1 MAKSTAGAGKSW
13 LARELWNLDAIQF
26 GTFSVGRTHNS
37 PVYVNLRKLVSSP
50 VALQRVGR
58 VIKEESETL
67 LSMLHQHMDPFSTCA
82 GVPFG
87 GLHLSTAFS
96 LTAKVPM
103 IYLHPKKDGSGNMI
117 EGNYVPGQTV
127 LVIDD
132 LISGGT
138 SIIETAD
145 QLREAGLQVKDAI
158 VLVDRKQGGKE
169 RLRQQGIRLIP
180 ILELEMLLNWGMA
193 NGRIPD
199 EAQYRA
205 SIDYLHAKDPAAQ
218 NEAV

>member
-1 MAKSTAGAGKSW
+1 MTRSATGAGKSW
-13 LARELWNLDAIQF
+13 LAKELWNLDAIQF
-26 GTFSVGRTHNS
+26 GTFSVGSTYNS
-37 PVYVNLRKLVSSP
+37 PVYVNLRKLISSP
-50 VALQRVGR
+50 AALQRAGR
-58 VIKEESETL
+58 IIKEESETL
-67 LSMLHQHMDPFSTCA
+67 LSMLHQHMEPFSTCA

-103 IYLHPKKDGSGNMI
+103 IYLHPIKGGSGNVI
-117 EGNYVPGQTV
+117 EGNYIPGQTV

-138 SIIETAD
+138 SIIETANH
-145 QLREAGLQVKDAI
+145 LRDAGLHVKDAI

-169 RLRQQGIRLIP
+169 RLRQHGIRLIP
-180 ILELEMLLNWGMA
+180 ILDLEMLLNWGMA
-193 NGRIPD
+193 NRRISD

-205 SIDYLHAKDPAAQ
+205 SIAYLHSKDGAAQ